1 MVSKL
6 TSAEV
11 LNFLIIV
18 SVILISSR
26 LLGEVFRKFKQPVVV
41 GEILAGIIIGPSL
54 LGSVFPD
61 LFKQVFLSQ
70 PRAYGAFDG
79 LANVGVIMLM
89 FIAGTEVDL
98 KQIRKQGKQAASIS
112 LMGLLFPFALGFF
125 CIWFFHDYIF
135 AVPETNRLI
144 PALFFGTALS
154 ITALSV
160 IVKVLMDLNII
171 RTKVGGLV
179 LTAAMIDDF
188 LGWILFSII
197 IQMMNAKASDAS
209 FSSILMVLIF
219 VGFMMTAGR
228 WLINKILGFAA
239 KYLAPPSGVITV
251 GICLCMLG
259 AVFTEYLGIRGIFG
273 AFLVGVAVGDS
284 EHFNKNI
291 EHLIQQFIVNILAPL
306 FFASVGLR
314 VNFVTNFDLS
324 VVLIILGIACV
335 AKIVGAGIGS
345 RMSGLNKNE
354 SLSIAFGMNA
364 RGSQEIVLGMLALQ
378 AKIID
383 ERIFVGLV
391 VMTMVTILI
400 AGPVMKFYLDKD
412 LKAHKQI
419 EPAAESEGRLIVL
432 QNEPGVA
439 ASP

>member
-1 MVSKL
+1 
-6 TSAEV
+6 
-11 LNFLIIV
+11 
-18 SVILISSR
+18 
-26 LLGEVFRKFKQPVVV
+26 VFRKFKQPVVV

-54 LGSVFPD
+54 LGSAFPD

-89 FIAGTEVDL
+89 FIAGSEVDL

-112 LMGLLFPFALGFF
+112 LMGLLFPFALGFV

-135 AVPETNRLI
+135 TVPETNRLI

-160 IVKVLMDLNII
+160 IVKVLMDLDII
-171 RTKVGGLV
+171 RTKIGGLV

-188 LGWILFSII
+188 LGWILFSVI
-197 IQMMNAKASDAS
+197 IQMMNAKGSDAS
-209 FSSILMVLIF
+209 FTSISMVLVF

-259 AVFTEYLGIRGIFG
+259 AVLTEYLGIRGIFG

-284 EHFNKNI
+284 EHFNAHI
-291 EHLIQQFIVNILAPL
+291 QHLIHQFIVNILAPL

-314 VNFVTNFDLS
+314 VNFVTSFDLS
-324 VVLIILGIACV
+324 VVLVVLGIACV
-335 AKIVGAGIGS
+335 AKIVGAGLGS
-345 RMSGLNKNE
+345 HMSGLNKNE

-400 AGPVMKFYLDKD
+400 AGPVMKFYLDRD
-412 LKAHKQI
+412 LKTHKQRS
-419 EPAAESEGRLIVL
+419 AGVESEGRLIVR
-432 QNEPGVA
+432 QKEPA
-439 ASP
+439 AVVSSKF

>member
-6 TSAEV
+6 SSAEV

-26 LLGEVFRKFKQPVVV
+26 LLGEIFRKFKQPAVV

-54 LGSVFPD
+54 LGSLFPD
-61 LFKQVFLSQ
+61 LFKEVFLSQ
-70 PRAYGAFDG
+70 PRSYGAFDG

-112 LMGLLFPFALGFF
+112 LMGLCFPFALGFF

-135 AVPETNRLI
+135 AVPATDRLI

-160 IVKVLMDLNII
+160 IVKVLMDLNIM
-171 RTKVGGLV
+171 RTRVGGLV
-179 LTAAMIDDF
+179 ITAAMIDDF

-197 IQMMNAKASDAS
+197 IQLMNAKGDAS
-209 FSSILMVLIF
+209 FSSMLLVLLF

-228 WLINKILGFAA
+228 WLVDKILGLAA
-239 KYLAPPSGVITV
+239 KYLTAPSGVITV

-259 AVFTEYLGIRGIFG
+259 AVLTEYLGIRGIFG

-284 EHFNKNI
+284 KHFNAHI
-291 EHLIQQFIVNILAPL
+291 QHLIQQFIVNIMAPL

-314 VNFVTNFDLS
+314 VNFATNFNLS
-324 VVLIILGIACV
+324 VVLIILGIACI
-335 AKIVGAGIGS
+335 AKIIGAGLGS

-354 SLSIAFGMNA
+354 SLAIAFGMNA

-400 AGPVMKFYLDKD
+400 AGPVMKFYLDKN
-412 LKAHKQI
+412 LKTSKQPQP
-419 EPAAESEGRLIVL
+419 EEGRVVVFTE
-432 QNEPGVA
+432 EPKA
-439 ASP
+439 ALLNK